1 VETLSSAPPR
11 PPRSGR
17 PSISRGYLALFAT
30 VVIWSLP
37 SLFQFYLLRYYD
49 VWAQNFYRYS
59 VACLA
64 IAPFVAFRISRGGPR
79 LDLRAFALC
88 LIPSLPNVVHQI
100 TQTISLFYIGPGV
113 YAIFTRSSVI
123 MTALLALIFFPEER
137 HILRQWQF
145 QVGTLLGL
153 LGAVGVFWFQPG
165 TDTGH
170 VAIRGLLIAF
180 VATTCWALYGVLVKR
195 PSAKLGSIRSFGLVS
210 FITSTLLFPL
220 TCAFGNVATPVHVTW
235 LVNLILAVSAVS
247 CITVAH
253 VLYYVAIQEIGVALA
268 QTLQL
273 LCPLGAL
280 LLSGWIFHER
290 LTIAQI
296 WSAAILLFGAFLAM
310 RVKPLAATET
320 AENI

>member
-64 IAPFVAFRISRGGPR
+64 IAPLVAFHIRRGGPR

-88 LIPSLPNVVHQI
+88 LVPSLPNVVHQI
-100 TQTISLFYIGPGV
+100 TQTVSLFYIGPGV

-153 LGAVGVFWFQPG
+153 LGAVGVLWFQPG

-180 VATTCWALYGVLVKR
+180 VATTCWALYGVLIKR

-235 LVNLILAVSAVS
+235 LVNLILGVSAVT